1 MSEIANAMTSG
12 SEPSPSPEPQT
23 PAPEPT
29 APAPEA
35 PSSWY
40 GSFESE
46 ELRNY
51 TEGKGFKGAEQ
62 VVQAYR
68 ELEKFRGVPET
79 ELVRIPKDADP
90 DQLAEM
96 YKKLGRPEDKTG
108 YELDI
113 ADEAARD
120 WYAETALEL
129 NLNPTQ
135 ARQMAEKAE
144 ARLTQLN
151 EAQTQAFKE
160 QTDDAVKHLRGEWG
174 RDYDRNVQLA
184 VEMERQTGVSLDDA
198 SAVLGPQKAMEMY
211 VELGKLKLGNDYVGP
226 NQPPANAGTSPE
238 IARQELDKLKA
249 SPEFQKR
256 LNSMDEQTRMRAVH
270 EMQGLLK
277 KANPGK
283 YK

>member
-23 PAPEPT
+23 PSPEPT

-129 NLNPTQ
+129 N
-135 ARQMAEKAE
+135 RRK
-144 ARLTQLN
+144 
-151 EAQTQAFKE
+151 
-160 QTDDAVKHLRGEWG
+160 V
-174 RDYDRNVQLA
+174 RDQLA
-184 VEMERQTGVSLDDA
+184 ALKNELA
-198 SAVLGPQKAMEMY
+198 SVQEAMK
-211 VELGKLKLGNDYVGP
+211 G
-226 NQPPANAGTSPE
+226 
-238 IARQELDKLKA
+238 
-249 SPEFQKR
+249 
-256 LNSMDEQTRMRAVH
+256 
-270 EMQGLLK
+270 
-277 KANPGK
+277 
-283 YK
+283 

>member
-12 SEPSPSPEPQT
+12 SEPPPSTETQT
-23 PAPEPT
+23 TAPEPT

-160 QTDDAVKHLRGEWG
+160 QTNDAVKHLRGEWG

-238 IARQELDKLKA
+238 IARQELDKLRA

-270 EMQGLLK
+270 EMQALLK
-277 KANPGK
+277 KANPDK